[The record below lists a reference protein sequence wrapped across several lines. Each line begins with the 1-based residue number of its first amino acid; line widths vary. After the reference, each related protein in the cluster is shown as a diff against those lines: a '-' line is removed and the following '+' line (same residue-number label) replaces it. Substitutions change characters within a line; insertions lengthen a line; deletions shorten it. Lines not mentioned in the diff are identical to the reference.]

1 MPGAY
6 LARDIINFGISELGF
21 DGDEFV
27 HELVDGIIGD
37 NYPLPDRMLPHMEK
51 IVHDYLVQEMKY
63 DISGKYG
70 DVEIFAVEGAT
81 AAMCYIFDSLMANEL
96 LKKEIP

>member
-1 MPGAY
+1 
-6 LARDIINFGISELGF
+6 
-21 DGDEFV
+21 
-27 HELVDGIIGD
+27 
-37 NYPLPDRMLPHMEK
+37 
-51 IVHDYLVQEMKY
+51 MKY

-96 LKKEIP
+96 LKKRRYNSLNDSNIYTLS